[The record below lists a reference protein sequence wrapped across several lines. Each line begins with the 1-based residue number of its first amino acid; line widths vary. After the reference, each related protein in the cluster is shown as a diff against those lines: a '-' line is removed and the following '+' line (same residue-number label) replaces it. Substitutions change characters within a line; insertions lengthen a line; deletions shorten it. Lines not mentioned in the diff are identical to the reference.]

1 MTMSEEKSL
10 PMPPEIAKSIV
21 KVMGEVKKLSKDETN
36 KHGGYKYVSVD
47 QFFEL
52 VGRLMADAGIF
63 DVVEEVESS
72 IEIRETVDQYG
83 KTKKSAW
90 LSTKYEIFIYH
101 ESGAVYGPL
110 HRQQQVA
117 ATGPQSYG
125 ASEAF
130 VEKYFLRNLFKV
142 STGEKDA
149 DDQPQE
155 GLPSEAKWSG
165 RAGANAREE
174 EDQAA
179 RFYVTQSKERF
190 TKIEDIQQLR
200 EWWESQKSV
209 MNDLFNGKD
218 DPLYIDLR
226 KAFADWGDEL
236 KKRNPGA
243 EPSKLEKQ
251 LADNIPY

>member
-1 MTMSEEKSL
+1 MASGNHPT
-10 PMPPEIAKSIV
+10 MPPEIAKSVVSVMKQV
-21 KVMGEVKKLSKDETN
+21 KQLGVDENN
-36 KHGGYKYVSVD
+36 KFGGYKYVSVD
-47 QFFEL
+47 KFFDSI
-52 VGRLMADAGIF
+52 GRLMAEADIF
-63 DVVEEVESS
+63 VLLHETSSEVAQKEA
-72 IEIRETVDQYG
+72 VDDRG
-83 KTKKSAW
+83 HTKKSNW
-90 LSTKYEIFIYH
+90 LTCGYDVFLYH
-101 ESGAVYGPL
+101 SSGAEYGPI
-110 HRQQQVA
+110 HRTIQVA

-125 ASEAF
+125 SAMSYA
-130 VEKYFLRNLFKV
+130 EKYFLRSLFKV
-142 STGEKDA
+142 PTGEQDA
-149 DDQPQE
+149 DAEPQQ
-155 GLPSEAKWSG
+155 GLPSETKWSG

-179 RFYVTQSKERF
+179 RYYVTQSKARF

>member
-1 MTMSEEKSL
+1 MTDEKRP
-10 PMPPEIAKSIV
+10 PMPPEIAKAIV

-52 VGRLMADAGIF
+52 VGKLMADAGIF
-63 DVVEEVESS
+63 DVVEEVEST

-101 ESGAVYGPL
+101 ETGAVYGPL

-142 STGEKDA
+142 STGEKDS

-155 GLPSEAKWSG
+155 GLPTETKWSG
-165 RAGANAREE
+165 KAGANARDDEE
-174 EDQAA
+174 QAA
-179 RFYVTQSKERF
+179 RYYVTNAKVKF
-190 TKIEDIQQLR
+190 TKIDNVSELR
-200 EWWESQKSV
+200 EWWEKEKPIMQ
-209 MNDLFNGKD
+209 DLFDGKE
-218 DPLYIDLR
+218 DPLYIDLV
-226 KAFADWGDEL
+226 KAYQAHGASL
-236 KKRNPGA
+236 KKPDAKADGSTLA
-243 EPSKLEKQ
+243 KQ
-251 LADNIPY
+251 IDDNIPY